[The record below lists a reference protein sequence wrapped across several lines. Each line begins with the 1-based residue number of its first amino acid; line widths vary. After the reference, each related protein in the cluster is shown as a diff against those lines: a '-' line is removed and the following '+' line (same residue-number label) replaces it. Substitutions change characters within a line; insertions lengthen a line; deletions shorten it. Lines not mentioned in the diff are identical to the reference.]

1 MPICTRFM
9 AIHQIYSMKNITQYH
24 KCVPNAALQDWIIK
38 MTQVSAFIDSQ
49 RVFSFVSVHLSV
61 SFLVSRLLVA
71 VHPGWTATTDQIRVV
86 NWIWPS
92 LRVRRPRGPSVS
104 APAYIHDDCLLS
116 SLWKISPNQRTGA
129 ANISPFRSKGLSASA
144 NTLVC
149 EWLRAQ
155 RQFHYGIRLFLLQH
169 DNHPPSHTQVNSR
182 LCVRVITQCS
192 VYSSSD
198 SLILWMIMFVF
209 TRGGLITT
217 GGSSASFIN
226 TNNSGG
232 NVKCVY

>member
-1 MPICTRFM
+1 
-9 AIHQIYSMKNITQYH
+9 
-24 KCVPNAALQDWIIK
+24 

-71 VHPGWTATTDQIRVV
+71 VHPGWTTTDQIRVV

-92 LRVRRPRGPSVS
+92 LGVRRPRGPSVS

-155 RQFHYGIRLFLLQH
+155 TDSFIMASDYF
-169 DNHPPSHTQVNSR
+169 
-182 LCVRVITQCS
+182 
-192 VYSSSD
+192 YSSTTIIHHHTRR
-198 SLILWMIMFVF
+198 LTAAFV
-209 TRGGLITT
+209 
-217 GGSSASFIN
+217 S
-226 TNNSGG
+226 
-232 NVKCVY
+232 V